1 MYLAHILAFDRQQAC
16 FRSFCLPELDPGY
29 NMQLGGRNVSSY
41 VYGLAFSLKGMLNNL
56 TPFIFFFLNP
66 TVLIPLNLLIDLMQ
80 NSK

>member
-56 TPFIFFFLNP
+56 TPFIFFF
-66 TVLIPLNLLIDLMQ
+66 
-80 NSK
+80 SKSDGTYSAELTYRFNAKF